1 MQKINAIKKLCA
13 VAMIS
18 IFMVS
23 CGYVEEKKL
32 KYMEQGKMLYKE
44 VRYGKALLAFKNILK
59 IDPKDSEGVVS
70 IS

>member
-13 VAMIS
+13 VARIS

-32 KYMEQGKMLYKE
+32 KYMEHE
-44 VRYGKALLAFKNILK
+44 V
-59 IDPKDSEGVVS
+59 VV
-70 IS
+70 ISTSG